1 MQKRIEVIDA
11 LRAVTLLGILLTHT
25 AQLFCFSNM
34 YNEQVQMYME
44 NNSLVH
50 YILLLFSGKCKII
63 FSILF
68 GLSFYFLLRNPNYSN
83 YKYVWRCILLIG
95 FGLLNKLFYTTE
107 ILMWYGLCGI
117 LLLPF
122 RHIKSK
128 IILYFSLFIYLLFLF
143 LRTVNMEF
151 MSFERDFYVRYST
164 NSSLIDIISY
174 PIYLSILDYLDIVF
188 PKGLLETVSYFLLGY
203 YWGKSGII
211 LSLNRYITVWTVI
224 VFGGIFAFTTF
235 IYHQSFD
242 LVWYSLKSLA
252 GALSYS
258 ITFIYLYL
266 KFKIKLRGLE
276 CYGKMGLT
284 NYTLQNVF
292 GVVLSVLLFLPYN
305 FSFSSILLFM
315 LFIYLLQLIFSYY
328 WLIYNKYGPL
338 ESFWRRITNIV
349 N

>member
-1 MQKRIEVIDA
+1 MQKRIDVIDA

-95 FGLLNKLFYTTE
+95 FGLFNKLFYTTE

-117 LLLPF
+117 LILPF

-128 IILYFSLFIYLLFLF
+128 TILYFSLFIYLLFLF
-143 LRTVNMEF
+143 LRTVNIEF
-151 MSFERDFYVRYST
+151 MSFERDFYIRYNM
-164 NSSLIDIISY
+164 NSSMIDIILY
-174 PIYLSILDYLDIVF
+174 PIYSSVLDYMDIVF
-188 PKGLLETVSYFLLGY
+188 PNGILETVSFFLLGY
-203 YWGKSGII
+203 YIGKSEII
-211 LSLNRYITVWTVI
+211 LSLNHYINLWTVI
-224 VFGGIFAFTTF
+224 VFGGIYALTTF

-242 LVWYSLKSLA
+242 LLWYNLKSLA

-258 ITFIYLYL
+258 ITFIYIYL
-266 KFKIKLRGLE
+266 KLEIRLRGLE

-284 NYTLQNVF
+284 NYTLQNII
-292 GVVLSVLLFLPYN
+292 GVVTSFLIFIPYN
-305 FSFSSILLFM
+305 YSFELILFCV
-315 LFIYLLQLIFSYY
+315 FIYYTLQLIFSFL
-328 WLIYNKYGPL
+328 WLKYNKYGPM
-338 ESFWRRITNIV
+338 EYVWRHITNLI

>member
-34 YNEQVQMYME
+34 YNEQLQIYME
-44 NNSLVH
+44 NNLLVH
-50 YILLLFSGKCKII
+50 YILLLLSGKCKII
-63 FSILF
+63 FCILF
-68 GLSFYFLLRNPNYSN
+68 GLSFYFLLKNPNYSN
-83 YKYVWRCILLIG
+83 KKYVWRCILLIG
-95 FGLLNKLFYTTE
+95 LGLLNKLFYTTE

-117 LLLPF
+117 LILPF
-122 RHIKSK
+122 RHIKTK
-128 IILYFSLFIYLLFLF
+128 TILYFSLFIYLLFLF
-143 LRTVNMEF
+143 FRTVNMEF
-151 MSFERDFYVRYST
+151 LSFERDFYVRYNM
-164 NSSLIDIISY
+164 NSSMIDIISY
-174 PIYLSILDYLDIVF
+174 PIYSSVLDYLDIVF
-188 PKGLLETVSYFLLGY
+188 PKGILETVSYFLLGY
-203 YWGKSGII
+203 YIGKSGII

-224 VFGGIFAFTTF
+224 VFGSIYTFTTF

-266 KFKIKLRGLE
+266 KFNIRLRGLE

-284 NYTLQNVF
+284 NYTLQNVM
-292 GVVLSVLLFLPYN
+292 GVIISLLIFIPYN
-305 FSFSSILLFM
+305 YSFGLILFCM
-315 LFIYLLQLIFSYY
+315 FIFYTLQLIFSYF
-328 WLIYNKYGPL
+328 WLKYNKYGPMEGL
-338 ESFWRRITNIV
+338 WRNITNKV